1 MMHQKYEDVLQELRD
16 AEVGQIGLKDFF
28 EKAKKAVEISRNED
42 EITQTL
48 AVMHE
53 FGCRYQDQRIE
64 LPNSDLFEEICE
76 FTRQYGSVADIVRF
90 EFLWIS
96 ELIREGKFKQAFDF
110 LVDITPKVE
119 DLDRA
124 ELTAKLNLLTAT
136 ILLYEDRD
144 KEAGPYVELASDY
157 YESSEN
163 RFDIYRTLNL
173 KIVLSWMAGD
183 YVLCRKFLQ
192 RALDDFEDVMSPQDY
207 VDVLSRMG
215 NICNRQGENEEA
227 IKCLTRAQELSEKYN
242 LERTLADN
250 YLTLGNV
257 YMDTNNAEPAL
268 DCYRKAADIFDKL
281 NSKGGYGSAVNDIG
295 TVYMNLKDYDKAR
308 EHFEKAL
315 GVYLQANMK
324 RETVPLLNNLAIV
337 CQHTRQIK
345 KAVDYVRLSYDT
357 VQEYGNKYEL
367 IETINVM
374 GYMLAEDAHDR
385 EDITVFPWIEE
396 RLEEGRKLAEEIDA
410 KTLLLWCIRAHA
422 DVLDS
427 KALTYMK
434 LNDPSSA
441 FEAQSAASTLLR
453 EENSMRKQLTSESM
467 MKKVEE
473 VTAQLELK
481 LQKKESEELKKI
493 NADLK
498 EANRRLMQQG
508 NEMLDLER
516 RNSALAMA
524 VTANHEINQPLM
536 VIQGNLE
543 LLVNSLG
550 EHNLSENEMVYLK
563 RLNNSVRRIQKILE
577 RYRESNQYVFDF
589 YSTETKMVTL
599 NNKVKSD
606 ES

>member
-1 MMHQKYEDVLQELRD
+1 MRQTQEEVLRELKN
-16 AEVGQIGLKDFF
+16 AEVGQVELKDLLD
-28 EKAKKAVEISRNED
+28 KARYAVVKAPDADQVAEIISA
-42 EITQTL
+42 L
-48 AVMHE
+48 YE
-53 FGCRYQDQRIE
+53 FSYAYQNQQLGKPDIDQ
-64 LPNSDLFEEICE
+64 FEELCD
-76 FTRQYGSVADIVRF
+76 FCRQYASAADIVRF
-90 EFLWIS
+90 ELLCIS
-96 ELIREGKFKQAFDF
+96 ELIRENKYKQAFDF
-110 LVDITPKVE
+110 VVDVTPKIE
-119 DLDRA
+119 DMKQDD
-124 ELTAKLNLLTAT
+124 LTAKLNQLTAV
-136 ILLYEDRD
+136 LLLHEDRD
-144 KEAGPYVELASDY
+144 KEAEPYVQMAYDY
-157 YESSEN
+157 YTSSDSRYEI
-163 RFDIYRTLNL
+163 FKTLNL
-173 KIVLSWMAGD
+173 KIILTWMTGD
-183 YVLCRKFLQ
+183 YGQCRTYLQ
-192 RALDDFEDVMSPQDY
+192 RALDDFDDVMTPQDV
-207 VDVLSRMG
+207 VDALCRLG
-215 NICNRQGENEEA
+215 NIYNRQGENEEA
-227 IKCLTRAQELSEKYN
+227 IKCLTRAQELSEKYKFD
-242 LERTLADN
+242 RTLADN

-257 YMDTNNAEPAL
+257 YMDTNNTELAL
-268 DCYRKAADIFDKL
+268 DCYRKAAGIFDNI

-295 TVYMNLKDYDKAR
+295 TVYMRLKDYDKAR

-337 CQHTRQIK
+337 CQHTLQIK

-385 EDITVFPWIEE
+385 DDITIFPWLEE

-410 KTLLLWCIRAHA
+410 KTLLLWCLRSHA

-434 LNDPSSA
+434 LNDPTKA

-453 EENSMRKQLTSESM
+453 EENRMRNKLTGESM
-467 MKKVEE
+467 TKKIEE
-473 VTAQLELK
+473 VTAKLELK
-481 LQKKESEELKKI
+481 LQRKESEELKKI

-498 EANRRLMQQG
+498 EANRRLMEQG
-508 NEMLDLER
+508 NEMIDLER

-543 LLVNSLG
+543 LLVDSLG
-550 EHNLSENEMVYLK
+550 ERNLTEKEEVYLK

-577 RYRESNQYVFDF
+577 RYRESNQFVFDF
-589 YSTETKMVTL
+589 YSNETKMVTI
-599 NNKVKSD
+599 NEKKNSG